1 MEFTKKNVMNQVALI
16 KKTIIENGVDNDVV
30 NLYLDTLINDIG
42 EMDDGQWEY
51 FPRMDL
57 SDKN

>member
-1 MEFTKKNVMNQVALI
+1 M
-16 KKTIIENGVDNDVV
+16 V